1 MVVDLLHEFELG
13 VWKGLFTHLIRLL
26 HASPDGQRRVDDLNA
41 RYRQTPTFSG
51 STIRQ
56 FANNAADMKKLAA
69 RDFEDLLQ
77 VTYCDG
83 NQRVSVTNLECSVP
97 SLHSPAFLMS
107 RTTKGC

>member
-13 VWKGLFTHLIRLL
+13 VWKGLFTHLIRML

-51 STIRQ
+51 STIRR
-56 FANNAADMKKLAA
+56 FSNNAADMKKLAA

-77 VTYCDG
+77 VMYFELR
-83 NQRVSVTNLECSVP
+83 QQ
-97 SLHSPAFLMS
+97 
-107 RTTKGC
+107 TKSKGD